1 MGREY
6 IKLVAINVGDF
17 ESQIS
22 FERNYPDTEEGQKT
36 CQQDKKCARK
46 RVLSAILSVCTVR
59 LLPDNL

>member
-36 CQQDKKCARK
+36 CQQDKKMCEEK
-46 RVLSAILSVCTVR
+46 GFICNFVCMHSPVVA
-59 LLPDNL
+59 